1 MQSHFPVF
9 TQLIGSDWIW
19 GLLVPKVSHWL
30 ALIPGIGKGWKVH
43 AAEKRVINEVV
54 SEDPREALL

>member
-1 MQSHFPVF
+1 M
-9 TQLIGSDWIW
+9 IGSDWIW

>member
-1 MQSHFPVF
+1 MEIIWLAG
-9 TQLIGSDWIW
+9 QLGPW